1 VARLGRLERPTSGSG
16 AQHSPY
22 KLSVFMRVLPY
33 YCAQIVPSDIVAL
46 DGGNMQTGNIYKH
59 GKWWVLRYRKTVLVN
74 GHPKRQRIVKK
85 LHLVDDQ
92 HRSEGSVREL
102 ADKILAP
109 LNAGAAPESVDTVG
123 RYLEDVFLPYIKTSK
138 DFQPSTAAGY
148 HHQFNL
154 IKRQEQFC
162 KLPIHK
168 VSTGDVHDVLQAI
181 ASEKARGQRSLKNAR
196 NFLSGAFKFAVNKRL
211 IPINPVQGVITPK
224 GTRPSKTHAYT
235 LDEIYTLLDVLHEE
249 PAHTLCLTAALSGLS
264 QSELV
269 ALKWDDIVNG
279 EINVKRGVWHGKISK
294 TKTAAREESLPL
306 LSVVHDA
313 LEAHKA
319 RNGYHEWVF
328 HGETGEP
335 LRMDNFNARVIRP
348 TLKEAKIPWHGWH
361 AFRRGL
367 ASNLRDLGADPKV
380 AQAILRHANVRT
392 TLDFYTK
399 VRPEQRTEAMN
410 KLQTAFKRGQRTFE
424 KRKAS

>member
-1 VARLGRLERPTSGSG
+1 MQDGR
-16 AQHSPY
+16 
-22 KLSVFMRVLPY
+22 
-33 YCAQIVPSDIVAL
+33 
-46 DGGNMQTGNIYKH
+46 IYKN
-59 GKWWVLRYRKTVLVN
+59 GKWWAMRYYKTVLKN
-74 GHPKRQRIVKK
+74 GQSKRVRHYVK

-92 HRSEGSVREL
+92 HRSEASVREL
-102 ADKILAP
+102 ATTYLNP
-109 LNAGAAPESVDTVG
+109 VNAGTAPESVDSVR

-154 IKRQEQFC
+154 IKRQDQFC

-168 VSTGDVHDVLQAI
+168 VSTGDVHDVLQTI

-196 NFLSGAFKFAVNKRL
+196 NFLSGAFKYAVNKRL
-211 IPINPVQGVITPK
+211 IATNPVQGVITPK
-224 GTRPSKTHAYT
+224 GTRPGRTHAYT
-235 LDEIYTLLDVLHEE
+235 LNEVYALLDALHEE

-269 ALKWDDIVNG
+269 ALKWDDIGEG
-279 EINVKRGVWHGKISK
+279 EINVRRGVWHGKVSK

-306 LSVVHDA
+306 LPIVRDA
-313 LEAHKA
+313 LEEHKA
-319 RNGYHEWVF
+319 RNGYQEWVF

-335 LRMDNFNARVIRP
+335 LRMDNFNARTVRP
-348 TLKEAKIPWHGWH
+348 TLKEAKVPWHGWH

-367 ASNLRDLGADPKV
+367 ASNLQELGADPKV

-399 VRPEQRTEAMN
+399 VRPEQRTEAMS
-410 KLQTAFKRGQRTFE
+410 KLETAFKRGQKTFDK

>member
-1 VARLGRLERPTSGSG
+1 MQDGR
-16 AQHSPY
+16 
-22 KLSVFMRVLPY
+22 
-33 YCAQIVPSDIVAL
+33 
-46 DGGNMQTGNIYKH
+46 IYKN
-59 GKWWVLRYRKTVLVN
+59 GKWWAMRYYKTVLKN
-74 GHPKRQRIVKK
+74 GQSKRVRHYVK

-92 HRSEGSVREL
+92 HRSEASVREL
-102 ADKILAP
+102 ANTYLNP
-109 LNAGAAPESVDTVG
+109 VNAGTAPESVDSVR

-154 IKRQEQFC
+154 IKRQDQFC

-168 VSTGDVHDVLQAI
+168 VSTGDVHDVLQTI

-196 NFLSGAFKFAVNKRL
+196 NFLSGAFKYAVNKRL
-211 IPINPVQGVITPK
+211 IATNPVQGVITPK
-224 GTRPSKTHAYT
+224 GTRPGKTHAYT
-235 LDEIYTLLDVLHEE
+235 LNEVYALLDALHEE

-269 ALKWDDIVNG
+269 ALKWDDIGEG
-279 EINVKRGVWHGKISK
+279 EINVRRGVWHGKVSK

-306 LSVVHDA
+306 LPIVRDA
-313 LEAHKA
+313 LEEHKA
-319 RNGYHEWVF
+319 RNGYQEWVF

-335 LRMDNFNARVIRP
+335 LRMDNFNARIVRP
-348 TLKEAKIPWHGWH
+348 TLKKAKVPWHGWH

-367 ASNLRDLGADPKV
+367 ASNLQELGADPKV

-399 VRPEQRTEAMN
+399 VRPEQRTEAMS
-410 KLQTAFKRGQRTFE
+410 KLQTAFKRGQKTFDK

>member
-1 VARLGRLERPTSGSG
+1 MQDGR
-16 AQHSPY
+16 
-22 KLSVFMRVLPY
+22 
-33 YCAQIVPSDIVAL
+33 
-46 DGGNMQTGNIYKH
+46 IYKN
-59 GKWWVLRYRKTVLVN
+59 GKWWAMRYYKTVLKN
-74 GHPKRQRIVKK
+74 GQSKRVRHYVK

-92 HRSEGSVREL
+92 HRSEASVREL
-102 ADKILAP
+102 ANTYLNP
-109 LNAGAAPESVDTVG
+109 VNAGTAPESVDSVR

-154 IKRQEQFC
+154 IKRQDQFC

-168 VSTGDVHDVLQAI
+168 VSTGDVHDVLQTI

-196 NFLSGAFKFAVNKRL
+196 NFLSGAFKYAVNKRL
-211 IPINPVQGVITPK
+211 IATNPVQGVITPK
-224 GTRPSKTHAYT
+224 GTRPGKTHAYT
-235 LDEIYTLLDVLHEE
+235 LNEVYALLDALHEE

-269 ALKWDDIVNG
+269 ALKWDDIGEG
-279 EINVKRGVWHGKISK
+279 EINVRRGVWHGKVSK

-306 LSVVHDA
+306 LPIVRDA
-313 LEAHKA
+313 LEEHKA
-319 RNGYHEWVF
+319 RNGYQEWVF

-335 LRMDNFNARVIRP
+335 LRMDNFNARIVRP
-348 TLKEAKIPWHGWH
+348 TLKKAKVPWHGWH

-367 ASNLRDLGADPKV
+367 ASNLQELGADPKV

-399 VRPEQRTEAMN
+399 VRPEQRTEAMS
-410 KLQTAFKRGQRTFE
+410 KLETAFKRGQMTFDK

>member
-1 VARLGRLERPTSGSG
+1 MQDGR
-16 AQHSPY
+16 
-22 KLSVFMRVLPY
+22 
-33 YCAQIVPSDIVAL
+33 
-46 DGGNMQTGNIYKH
+46 IYRN
-59 GKWWVLRYRKTVLVN
+59 GKWWALRYYKTVIVN
-74 GHPKRQRIVKK
+74 GQSKRVRGYAK

-92 HRSEGSVREL
+92 HRTEASVREL
-102 ADKILAP
+102 AAKYLNP
-109 LNAGAAPESVDTVG
+109 VNAGTAPESVDTVG
-123 RYLEDVFLPYIKTSK
+123 RYLEDVFLPFVKTSE

-154 IKRQEQFC
+154 IKRQNQFC

-211 IPINPVQGVITPK
+211 IATNPVQGVITPK

-235 LDEIYTLLDVLHEE
+235 LDEIYALLDALHEE

-269 ALKWDDIVNG
+269 ALKWDDIADG
-279 EINVKRGVWHGKISK
+279 EINVRRGVWHGKVSK

-306 LSVVHDA
+306 LPIVKDA
-313 LEAHKA
+313 LDAHKA

-348 TLKEAKIPWHGWH
+348 TLKEANIPWHGWH

-399 VRPEQRTEAMN
+399 VRPEQRTAAMSNLEA
-410 KLQTAFKRGQRTFE
+410 AFKRGQKQFKE
-424 KRKAS
+424 KQSKAS

>member
-1 VARLGRLERPTSGSG
+1 MQDGR
-16 AQHSPY
+16 
-22 KLSVFMRVLPY
+22 
-33 YCAQIVPSDIVAL
+33 
-46 DGGNMQTGNIYKH
+46 IYKN
-59 GKWWVLRYRKTVLVN
+59 GKWWAMRYYKTVLKN
-74 GHPKRQRIVKK
+74 GQSKRVRHYVK

-92 HRSEGSVREL
+92 HRSEASVREL
-102 ADKILAP
+102 ATTYLNP
-109 LNAGAAPESVDTVG
+109 VNAGTAPESVDSVR

-154 IKRQEQFC
+154 IKRQDQFC

-168 VSTGDVHDVLQAI
+168 VSTGDVHDVLQTI

-196 NFLSGAFKFAVNKRL
+196 NFLSGAFKYAVNKRL
-211 IPINPVQGVITPK
+211 IATNPVQGVITPK
-224 GTRPSKTHAYT
+224 GTRPGKTHAYT
-235 LDEIYTLLDVLHEE
+235 LNEVYALLDALHEE

-269 ALKWDDIVNG
+269 ALKWDDIGEG
-279 EINVKRGVWHGKISK
+279 EINVRRGVWHGKVSK

-306 LSVVHDA
+306 LPIVRDA
-313 LEAHKA
+313 LEEHKA
-319 RNGYHEWVF
+319 RNGYQEWVF

-335 LRMDNFNARVIRP
+335 LRMDNFNARIVRP
-348 TLKEAKIPWHGWH
+348 TLKEAKVPWHGWH

-367 ASNLRDLGADPKV
+367 ASNLQELGADPKV

-399 VRPEQRTEAMN
+399 VRPEQRTEAMS
-410 KLQTAFKRGQRTFE
+410 KLETAFKRGQKTFDK

>member
-1 VARLGRLERPTSGSG
+1 
-16 AQHSPY
+16 
-22 KLSVFMRVLPY
+22 
-33 YCAQIVPSDIVAL
+33 
-46 DGGNMQTGNIYKH
+46 MQSGNIVKH
-59 GKWWVLRYRKTVLVN
+59 GKWWILRYRKTVLVN
-74 GHPKRQRIVKK
+74 GKPERKRIVER

-92 HRSEGSVREL
+92 HRTEGSVREL
-102 ADKILAP
+102 ANKILAP
-109 LNAGAAPESVDTVG
+109 LNAGAAPESIDTVG
-123 RYLEDVFLPYIKTSK
+123 RYLKDVFLPYVKTSK

-154 IKRQEQFC
+154 IKRQDQFC

-181 ASEKARGQRSLKNAR
+181 ASEKARGQRSLKNVR
-196 NFLSGAFKFAVNKRL
+196 NFLSGAFKYAVNRRL
-211 IPINPVQGVITPK
+211 IATNPVQGVITPK
-224 GTRPSKTHAYT
+224 GTRPGKTHAYT
-235 LDEIYTLLDVLHEE
+235 LEEIYTLLDALHEE

-269 ALKWDDIVNG
+269 ALKWEDIVDG
-279 EINVKRGVWHGKISK
+279 EINVKRGVWHGKVSK

-306 LSVVHDA
+306 LPIVQEA

-319 RNGYHEWVF
+319 RNGVNGWVF

-348 TLKEAKIPWHGWH
+348 TLKKTQIPWHGWH

-367 ASNLRDLGADPKV
+367 ASNLRDLGADPKI

-399 VRPEQRTEAMN
+399 VRPEQKAAAMN
-410 KLQTAFKRGQRTFE
+410 NLEAAFKRGQKAFE
-424 KRKAS
+424 RKLKAS